1 MRREDPD
8 ALVSLTT
15 AFNYFE
21 AETIAAAL
29 RAEDIPVYVESIVGT
44 TLGYAAPALGDAI
57 HVRVRHRDVE
67 LARRVLDRNRSDS
80 VDIDW
85 SEVDVGEP
93 EDPLVHARPKLRASK
108 WARPALVWLVFVP
121 GMLLLFFRLMG
132 IGPGGF
138 SALLFIALAASCFS
152 LFILDV
158 TGFLQR
164 R

>member
-1 MRREDPD
+1 MPQDPD

-57 HVRVRHRDVE
+57 HVRVRQRDVE
-67 LARRVLDRNRSDS
+67 LARRLLDRNRSDS

-108 WARPALVWLVFVP
+108 WAKPALQWLVFMPLMLIVISRLP
-121 GMLLLFFRLMG
+121 GLW
-132 IGPGGF
+132 PGGVPAF
-138 SALLFIALAASCFS
+138 VDAAIAASS
-152 LFILDV
+152 VSMFIIDLS
-158 TGFLQR
+158 GFLPR

>member
-1 MRREDPD
+1 MPQDPD

-57 HVRVRHRDVE
+57 HVRVRQRDVE
-67 LARRVLDRNRSDS
+67 LARRLLDRNRSDS

-108 WARPALVWLVFVP
+108 WAKPALIFLVFVP
-121 GMLLLFFRLMG
+121 AMLLLFFRM
-132 IGPGGF
+132 IGAGQGGLSPLIF
-138 SALLFIALAASCFS
+138 GAVAAASAA
-152 LFILDV
+152 LFMLAI
-158 TGFLQR
+158 TGVLPR
-164 R
+164 K

>member
-67 LARRVLDRNRSDS
+67 LARRLLDRNRSDS
-80 VDIDW
+80 VDLDW

-93 EDPLVHARPKLRASK
+93 EDPLVHARPRLRASK
-108 WARPALVWLVFVP
+108 WAKPALLWLVVVP
-121 GMLLLFFRLMG
+121 GLSIFVLYQLGGLLRAPSAMILIAIVIGLLFMFTLALGRLL
-132 IGPGGF
+132 P
-138 SALLFIALAASCFS
+138 
-152 LFILDV
+152 
-158 TGFLQR
+158 R